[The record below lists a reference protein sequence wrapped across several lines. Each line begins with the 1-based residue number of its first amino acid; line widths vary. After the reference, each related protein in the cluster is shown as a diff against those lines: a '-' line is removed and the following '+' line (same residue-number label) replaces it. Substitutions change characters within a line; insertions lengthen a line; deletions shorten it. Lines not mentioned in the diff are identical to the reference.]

1 MGKLDGKVALVTGAG
16 QGIGKGIALR
26 LAGEGADIVL
36 NDIKVPTVEA
46 TAAEVTAL
54 GRKALAIKADVTKK
68 AEVDKMMATAV
79 DTFKKIDI
87 LVNNAGVVRHAEFL
101 DMTEEDWDVV
111 LDVNLKGVFLCC
123 QAGARQ
129 MIPKKYGK
137 IINMASIIGL
147 HAGDTYVANYAPS
160 KAGVISLTKV
170 VAKALGQYGINVNAI
185 APGVILTEILLY
197 NRTQEEVEAYK
208 ARRRAVAA
216 LGEVG
221 TVEDIANLALF
232 LASDESSFITGQV
245 IACDGGRKDKL

>member
-1 MGKLDGKVALVTGAG
+1 
-16 QGIGKGIALR
+16 
-26 LAGEGADIVL
+26 
-36 NDIKVPTVEA
+36 
-46 TAAEVTAL
+46 
-54 GRKALAIKADVTKK
+54 
-68 AEVDKMMATAV
+68 
-79 DTFKKIDI
+79 
-87 LVNNAGVVRHAEFL
+87 
-101 DMTEEDWDVV
+101 
-111 LDVNLKGVFLCC
+111 
-123 QAGARQ
+123 
-129 MIPKKYGK
+129 MIPRKYGK

-197 NRTQEEVEAYK
+197 NRTQEEVEDYK
-208 ARRRAVAA
+208 ARRRAVTA